1 MQQPLGRCDQLPGL
15 GDHDPGDP
23 VAFDLNRRDADGQG
37 RAGLIGDQGGQARE
51 VPVGGVEAG
60 DRPVILD
67 PEVKLATLGIRQA
80 DHVGDEVA
88 ITEPAAV
95 ALELDHQA
103 LAFGNVAGHQTN
115 PFSRNGFG
123 QAVK

>member
-1 MQQPLGRCDQLPGL
+1 M
-15 GDHDPGDP
+15 
-23 VAFDLNRRDADGQG
+23 
-37 RAGLIGDQGGQARE
+37 
-51 VPVGGVEAG
+51 GGVEAG

-103 LAFGNVAGHQTN
+103 LAFGNVAGHRTS

-123 QAVK
+123 QAVKQGGSERVRMSSTAPTGEPSI